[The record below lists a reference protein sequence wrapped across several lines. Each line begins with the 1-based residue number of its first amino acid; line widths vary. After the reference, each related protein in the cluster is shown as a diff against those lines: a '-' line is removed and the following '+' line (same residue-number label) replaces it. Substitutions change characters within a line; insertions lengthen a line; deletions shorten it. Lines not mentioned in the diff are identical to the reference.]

1 MRDATSCGDRREQD
15 RGHGQTKS
23 KRAEEAKDL
32 IEGEELLAKRE
43 PEKQDTRSRI
53 TTWESRHGQELI
65 ILVENSY

>member
-43 PEKQDTRSRI
+43 PEKQDRL
-53 TTWESRHGQELI
+53 TTWESGHGQELI